1 MRNQKSEVS
10 RIIQQSNT
18 KLQSLNSQ
26 IRMKETKRI
35 MKDNDKIYDTIK
47 MIKSNIDTK
56 KSLDDYDQ
64 IIKTR

>member
-1 MRNQKSEVS
+1 
-10 RIIQQSNT
+10 
-18 KLQSLNSQ
+18 
-26 IRMKETKRI
+26 MKETKRI

-64 IIKTR
+64 ILKTR

>member
-56 KSLDDYDQ
+56 KSLDDYD
-64 IIKTR
+64 